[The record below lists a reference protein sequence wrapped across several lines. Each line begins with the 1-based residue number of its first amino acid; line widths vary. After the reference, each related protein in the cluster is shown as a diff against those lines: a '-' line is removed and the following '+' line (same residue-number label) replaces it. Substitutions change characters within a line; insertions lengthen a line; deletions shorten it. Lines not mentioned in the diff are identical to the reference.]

1 MSSHFRPCSTQ
12 REDVLNEPNLVD
24 EGLDLLS
31 GDDRPLPNLGQVV
44 IIVGDVR
51 VDLLFQV
58 VDGGK
63 VSPAED
69 VLVENAEPDFDR
81 IEPATMLGCI
91 DKTDT
96 MFGIAEIG
104 LAGWHALEDAR
115 FSFFGLVLLILKGLG
130 DETGQGRAFM
140 GGESRTHIR
149 ETRPV

>member
-1 MSSHFRPCSTQ
+1 MSSHFRPCSTR
-12 REDVLNEPNLVD
+12 REDALNEPNLVD
-24 EGLDLLS
+24 EGLDLLG

-44 IIVGDVR
+44 IIVGDVT

-69 VLVENAEPDFDR
+69 VLVQNAEPDFDR

-104 LAGWHALEDAR
+104 LSSWHALEDAR
-115 FSFFGLVLLILKGLG
+115 FSFF
-130 DETGQGRAFM
+130 A
-140 GGESRTHIR
+140 
-149 ETRPV
+149 

>member
-1 MSSHFRPCSTQ
+1 MSGHFRPCSTR
-12 REDVLNEPNLVD
+12 REDALNEPNLVD
-24 EGLDLLS
+24 EDLDLLS

-44 IIVGDVR
+44 IVVGDVT

-63 VSPAED
+63 VSPAQD

-96 MFGIAEIG
+96 MFRIAEIG
-104 LAGWHALEDAR
+104 LSGWHALEDAR
-115 FSFFGLVLLILKGLG
+115 FSFF
-130 DETGQGRAFM
+130 A
-140 GGESRTHIR
+140 
-149 ETRPV
+149 